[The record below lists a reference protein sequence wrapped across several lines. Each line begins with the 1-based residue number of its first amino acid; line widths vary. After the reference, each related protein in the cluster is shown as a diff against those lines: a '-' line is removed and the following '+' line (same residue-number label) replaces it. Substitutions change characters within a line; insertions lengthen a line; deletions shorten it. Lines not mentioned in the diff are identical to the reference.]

1 MKYSLILLFL
11 VISTFSIYAQNS
23 NNNLLE
29 VTRYKL
35 HPKEL
40 NIQNDVEAE
49 KINLKI
55 YYLKDGNITDDYLY
69 FKPKKNE
76 ILFFYSNDT
85 ATNTSQMYFKVDES
99 LKHIYKQKDFNKLIK
114 IVEVLEYNVFSQE
127 ANFSSIDAYNAL
139 AEL

>member
-1 MKYSLILLFL
+1 MKYTLILLCL
-11 VISTFSIYAQNS
+11 YCTTILSAQNNDS
-23 NNNLLE
+23 NSLK

-35 HPKEL
+35 HPTEL

-55 YYLKDGNITDDYLY
+55 YYLKEGDINADYAF

-76 ILFFYSNDT
+76 ILFFYGNDS
-85 ATNTSQMYFKVDES
+85 ATNTTQMYFKVHDN
-99 LKHIYKQKDFNKLIK
+99 LKHVYKQKDFDKLIK
-114 IVEVLEYNVFSQE
+114 LVEVLEYNVFHSE
-127 ANFSSIDAYNAL
+127 VNFSSMDAYNAL

>member
-11 VISTFSIYAQNS
+11 FVTSSIFAQN
-23 NNNLLE
+23 NDNELK

-40 NIQNDVEAE
+40 NIENDVDAE

-55 YYLKDGNITDDYLY
+55 YYLKEGNITADYRY

-76 ILFFYSNDT
+76 ILFFYGTDNE
-85 ATNTSQMYFKVDES
+85 TNTTQMYFKVDDS
-99 LKHIYKQKDFNKLIK
+99 LKHIYKQKDFDKLMK
-114 IVEVLEYNVFSQE
+114 IVKVLEYNVFPQE
-127 ANFSSIDAYNAL
+127 VNFSCSDAYTAL
-139 AEL
+139 AGL